1 MDSDYAYLGGE
12 IINPNADYIVLS
24 RNKAIIDTIELD
36 KKHRFLHK
44 IKGLTEGLYTINHGD
59 ELQLVLLEPEDSL
72 LLRLNTLVFDESL
85 VYSGKG
91 NKKNNYFINEFL
103 KNEKEEAY
111 IIAWSQLDGITFQK
125 RVDSLKKHKI
135 KALEN
140 FVKKYNPSPLFL
152 KIAKANIDYSY
163 FTSKEVYPLM
173 HFGKNKAAILNDL
186 PENFYDYRQ
195 SIDYNDSFFSNHHS
209 YGKFL
214 RYNLSNLSL
223 KSHDKHEKNACFD
236 RKSLCYNLDR
246 LTLIDSLI
254 LNPTIKDDLLY
265 HFAMSFLSKSNNETH
280 NNKLLKSYLNKS
292 KSDQEKQKLARFA
305 NSMNLLSEGSRL
317 PEIALTNYDA
327 KELQLNTLINAPTVL
342 SYWSHTYYNHFQD
355 SHIKLK
361 ELKTKY
367 PEVTF
372 ITINID
378 QSKLE
383 TSRKFIESHGYSNTA
398 EFKFKSPHEAKETL
412 AIYPLTKTMLVDQNK
427 KIVNANTNIFS
438 VQFEEQL
445 LGLINR

>member
-1 MDSDYAYLGGE
+1 LGGE
-12 IINPNADYIVLS
+12 IINPHSDYIVLS
-24 RNKAIIDTIELD
+24 RNEAVIDTIPLD
-36 KKHRFLHK
+36 KKHRFHYKVKDLNA
-44 IKGLTEGLYTINHGD
+44 GLYSFNHGD
-59 ELQLVLLEPEDSL
+59 ELQLILLENEDSL

-103 KNEKEEAY
+103 KNEKEEAL
-111 IIAWSQLDGITFQK
+111 IIKWSQLDGKTFEK
-125 RVDSLKKHKI
+125 RVDSLKIHKLT
-135 KALEN
+135 ALERFTN
-140 FVKKYNPSPLFL
+140 KYNPSDLFQ
-152 KIAKANIDYSY
+152 KIAQANIDYAY

-173 HFGKNKAAILNDL
+173 HLGENKAAILNAL
-186 PENFYDYRQ
+186 PDDFYDYRK
-195 SIDYNDSFFSNHHS
+195 SIDYNDAFFSNHHS

-223 KSHDKHEKNACFD
+223 KWHDKHEKNACFD

-265 HFAMSFLSKSNNETH
+265 HFAMSFLSKSNNET
-280 NNKLLKSYLNKS
+280 NNNTLLKSYLKKS
-292 KSDQEKQKLARFA
+292 KNEQGKQKLARFT
-305 NSMNLLSEGSRL
+305 NSMNHLIEGAML
-317 PEIALTNYDA
+317 PDV
-327 KELQLNTLINAPTVL
+327 TLINYNAQELKLNTVVDAPTVL
-342 SYWSHTYYNHFQD
+342 SFWSHTYYNHFQD
-355 SHIKLK
+355 SHNKLK

-372 ITINID
+372 VTINID
-378 QSKLE
+378 QTNLE
-383 TSRKFIESHGYSNTA
+383 TSRKFIEGHGFKNTS
-398 EFKFKSPHEAKETL
+398 EFKFKSPKEGKDAL
-412 AIYPLTKTMLVDQNK
+412 AIYPMTKTILVDENK

-438 VQFEEQL
+438 MQFEEQL